1 MIAIAGRSF
10 VPLVRFVP
18 DGEERASL
26 NGEVKVRR
34 AENKQPEAAR
44 RCYHDDDDDLTR
56 GAARRTE
63 P

>member
-1 MIAIAGRSF
+1 M
-10 VPLVRFVP
+10 PLVRFVP

-34 AENKQPEAAR
+34 AENKHPEAAR
-44 RCYHDDDDDLTR
+44 RCYHDDHHLTR

-63 P
+63 S